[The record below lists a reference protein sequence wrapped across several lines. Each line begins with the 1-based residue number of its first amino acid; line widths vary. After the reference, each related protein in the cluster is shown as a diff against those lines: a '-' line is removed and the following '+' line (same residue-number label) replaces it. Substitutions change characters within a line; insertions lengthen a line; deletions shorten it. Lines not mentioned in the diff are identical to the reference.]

1 MHYLAFHFDIE
12 PLQTGREILV
22 YELGEVGFDSFVET
36 ENGLDA
42 FIPEDQYHQGTVEEI
57 LPQYAEVFKAVFT
70 IERIEQ
76 KNWNA
81 EWESNFHPIEVNDQC
96 LIRAPFHEPQDAY
109 AFQLV
114 IRPQMSFGTGHHK
127 TTWLMARRMF
137 ALELKGKS
145 VLDMGC
151 GTGVLAILASKMG
164 ASPVTAIDI
173 DEWSY
178 LNTIENAELNNTSPI
193 IVEKGDAA
201 LLAGRHFQVILANIN
216 RNVLIADMPSYVRSL
231 SAGGTILFS
240 GIFVTDEPLIRSTAE
255 GLGLIFEGM
264 EEKNNWVVLQFKK
277 N

>member
-1 MHYLAFHFDIE
+1 
-12 PLQTGREILV
+12 
-22 YELGEVGFDSFVET
+22 LGEVGFDSFVET

-57 LPQYAEVFKAVFT
+57 LPQYAEAFKAVFT

-114 IRPQMSFGTGHHK
+114 IRPQMSFGTGHHE

>member
-42 FIPEDQYHQGTVEEI
+42 FIPEDQYHQGMVEEI
-57 LPQYAEVFKAVFT
+57 LPQYAEAFKADFT

-114 IRPQMSFGTGHHK
+114 IRPQMSFGTGHHE

-137 ALELKGKS
+137 ALELNGKS

>member
-57 LPQYAEVFKAVFT
+57 LPQYAEAFKAVFT

-114 IRPQMSFGTGHHK
+114 IRPQMSFGTGHHE

-164 ASPVTAIDI
+164 ASPVTAIDN

>member
-1 MHYLAFHFDIE
+1 MHYLAYHFSID
-12 PLQTGREILV
+12 PLLTGRDILV
-22 YELGEVGFDSFVET
+22 YELGEAGFDSFVET
-36 ENGLDA
+36 DNGLDA
-42 FIPEDQYHQGTVEEI
+42 FIPEDQYRNGAVEEI
-57 LPQYAEVFKAVFT
+57 LAQYAEVLNASFT

-81 EWESNFHPIEVNDQC
+81 EWESNFHPIEVNAQC
-96 LIRAPFHEPQDAY
+96 LIRAPFHEAQDTYAY
-109 AFQLV
+109 QLV
-114 IRPQMSFGTGHHK
+114 IRPQMSFGTGHHE
-127 TTWLMARRMF
+127 TTWLMAGRMF
-137 ALELKGKS
+137 GLDLKGKS

-151 GTGVLAILASKMG
+151 GTGVLAILAKKLE
-164 ASPVTAIDI
+164 ADAVTAIDI

-178 LNTIENAELNNTSPI
+178 LNTIENAELNNTTAI

-240 GIFVTDEPLIRSTAE
+240 GIFVTDVPLIRSTAE